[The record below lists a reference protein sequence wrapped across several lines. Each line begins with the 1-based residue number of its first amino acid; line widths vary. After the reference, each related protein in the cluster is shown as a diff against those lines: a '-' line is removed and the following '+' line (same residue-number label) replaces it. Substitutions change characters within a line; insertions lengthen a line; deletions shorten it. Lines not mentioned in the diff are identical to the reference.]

1 MSRTGRDDEK
11 LADLDELIRKI
22 VDDAQGG
29 RRAALGLSAGVR
41 GGGRGDAEG
50 GGPLGGGRR

>member
-22 VDDAQGG
+22 VDDAQQ
-29 RRAALGLSAGVR
+29 RLAAQVQPKPKPAT
-41 GGGRGDAEG
+41 
-50 GGPLGGGRR
+50 